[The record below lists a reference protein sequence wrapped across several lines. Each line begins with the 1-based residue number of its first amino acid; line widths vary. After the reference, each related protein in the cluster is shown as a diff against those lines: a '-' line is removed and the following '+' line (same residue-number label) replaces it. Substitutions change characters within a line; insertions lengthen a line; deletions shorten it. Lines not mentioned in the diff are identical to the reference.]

1 MLPIKLSSK
10 WTKTSLYLGIIVPL
24 LLLPSMFLISVFQ
37 EEFKGLI
44 FGFFIN
50 IALIAVGFYLFTY
63 GCIATIY
70 GETIVVKKM
79 NKPEETISIS
89 NIHSIKVMNFKSTKY
104 TTLHL
109 KNNSKYIILNSRS
122 IFDSNRIDPREILL
136 EIQKDI
142 KIRMKSDKQ

>member
-1 MLPIKLSSK
+1 
-10 WTKTSLYLGIIVPL
+10 
-24 LLLPSMFLISVFQ
+24 
-37 EEFKGLI
+37 
-44 FGFFIN
+44 
-50 IALIAVGFYLFTY
+50 
-63 GCIATIY
+63 
-70 GETIVVKKM
+70 M